1 MDIVIDLTQYDEA
14 EIEEGVADLLDLVA
28 EAVEEGHDVG
38 QLIVIIGIALRML
51 IEKHGATL
59 LEDADGNKIL
69 IAEDGSPMLDEEGK
83 P

>member
-1 MDIVIDLTQYDEA
+1 MDIVIDPTQYDEA

-51 IEKHGATL
+51 IEEYGDYRQLH
-59 LEDADGNKIL
+59 
-69 IAEDGSPMLDEEGK
+69 
-83 P
+83 